1 MSTYLRCAVL
11 FAVLACATAHAEKK
25 IYACKDAAGN
35 AIFSPDPCGK
45 DAKELHVDAGAPP
58 TQVVVDPAAK
68 KASAAAAPAD
78 ALRDISD
85 SVADSTCRRDAQ
97 NALYYPSDGNLL
109 DLERRKG
116 NIIQQAGYA
125 NNNLAGAV
133 WEQGL
138 RKQIGDMEIA
148 IQQERSR
155 LAEARDRAD
164 AVRRQAIADCD
175 MHKSERER
183 TRAEP
188 SGH

>member
-1 MSTYLRCAVL
+1 M
-11 FAVLACATAHAEKK
+11 FACASAHAEKK

-35 AIFSPDPCGK
+35 AIFSPTPCGA

-58 TQVVVDPAAK
+58 AAVAIDPAAK
-68 KASAAAAPAD
+68 KVAPTPASTD
-78 ALRDISD
+78 AIRDISD

-97 NALYYPSDGNLL
+97 NAVYYPSDVNLL
-109 DLERRKG
+109 DLERRKE
-116 NIIQQAGYA
+116 NIIQQASYA

-155 LAEARDRAD
+155 IAEARDRAD
-164 AVRRQAIADCD
+164 AVHRQAIADCD
-175 MHKSERER
+175 THKTERER
-183 TRAEP
+183 ARVAELT
-188 SGH
+188 GH